1 MDLDKLS
8 GIVDHVN
15 KKFSDQ
21 GLVVEFVD
29 EVEDLLPQM
38 NLVADLGIFA
48 FVLEV
53 VEEESAKDKTF
64 KEFAD
69 SYYSFRKQY
78 KIWGEA
84 QSLKPTYLK

>member
-1 MDLDKLS
+1 VFEKAWM
-8 GIVDHVN
+8 
-15 KKFSDQ
+15 
-21 GLVVEFVD
+21 
-29 EVEDLLPQM
+29 
-38 NLVADLGIFA
+38 
-48 FVLEV
+48 EV